1 MTLDE
6 QLNEIDRRIV
16 ALSAELSA
24 LAKPI
29 RGPKREQL
37 VKRYLALC
45 SDWKKFE
52 KYYEAEKLKL
62 N

>member
-6 QLNEIDRRIV
+6 QLDEIDSRII
-16 ALSAELSA
+16 ALSAEIA
-24 LAKPI
+24 TLAKPI
-29 RGPKREQL
+29 NHAKRAEL

-45 SDWKKFE
+45 SEWKKFE
-52 KYYEAEKLKL
+52 EYYETEKLKL